1 MLEKAMP
8 SLLRGSIT
16 VYAYISVHA
25 GSTNEGK
32 EVENSRILFFTPKA
46 AQAVS
51 EINYATYT

>member
-1 MLEKAMP
+1 M
-8 SLLRGSIT
+8 
-16 VYAYISVHA
+16 YAYISVHA